1 MLVYKIR
8 PGAGIESLSRSE
20 IPSRPLGTHEVR
32 VRIHAVSLNYRD
44 VIVAKGTYPISSEEP
59 VVPVSD
65 AAGEVIETG
74 SGATRFKRGDRV
86 ATSFFPNWVDGE
98 PTPEKTADSLGA
110 SGCDGAL
117 AEEVVQHEQSL
128 VLIPA
133 NLNYIQAAT
142 LTCAGLTAWSA
153 LFDAGGLKP
162 GDTVL
167 LLGTGGVSIWALQLA
182 KAAGLRSIV
191 TSSSDTKLERAKILG
206 ATETI
211 NYRKNPEWQQDVQ
224 RLTKGR
230 GVDLVVEV
238 GGTQTLSRSVNCART
253 GGSVAIIGGVSGFGG
268 EFQPFSLI
276 GGTRKLLGIT
286 VGSRIALE
294 QLVRFVDVAGIQ
306 PAVDRVF
313 QFDEA
318 IQAYEYLESG
328 HHFGKVVIQVA

>member
-20 IPSRPLGTHEVR
+20 IPSRPPGTHEVR
-32 VRIHAVSLNYRD
+32 VRINAVSLNYRD
-44 VIVAKGTYPISSEEP
+44 VIVAKGTYPISSEGP

-238 GGTQTLSRSVNCART
+238 GGTQTLARSVNCART